1 MVSGLWSKRPPL
13 SGSTLADYDFFS
25 LKAEFNVVLINLL
38 LHVEREKKKKTER
51 SSLIM
56 ANFSTKLKA
65 EVNKAGGRSGDR
77 WHLINALKC

>member
-1 MVSGLWSKRPPL
+1 
-13 SGSTLADYDFFS
+13 
-25 LKAEFNVVLINLL
+25 
-38 LHVEREKKKKTER
+38 
-51 SSLIM
+51 M